1 MSEALTDA
9 LLRRAQSGWKDV
21 WDAGKYAFGPEGY
34 RGLKKNI
41 RYYGGPHLGSTVN
54 DVLDVLPELLG
65 PGADVRDMVE
75 GSDALTKALMK
86 RDGIGALEGG
96 AQLFGGL
103 LGLGIPGSVA
113 MFAGP
118 GAKNAN
124 MGALQRAE
132 DLAAQGADARKIWDE
147 TGWFQGADGKWR
159 FEIDDSG
166 ARFDGSV
173 PGDESR
179 RVGDRPLVGA
189 IGDVAVHP
197 ELMRAYPDVADV
209 EFARV
214 PMQKSQYGGYAGSSS
229 RGKPLV
235 AVAEGRGIPNE
246 RSAALHELQHD
257 IQRREGFSGGGSASE
272 FEAVAKAAEDALLH
286 LSDLHSRS
294 GFIDAFTEARR
305 AGKLKTPRD
314 AKEFRDSYYA
324 SSSEELWDEYAKLVR
339 PLQDAEYLGVNLKH
353 WDKAGNAYKRLAGEV
368 EARNVQTRRDFTPDQ
383 RRAQPPWETEDVPRD
398 RQIVRFR

>member
-1 MSEALTDA
+1 MD
-9 LLRRAQSGWKDV
+9 RA
-21 WDAGKYAFGPEGY
+21 AFLPVGREP
-34 RGLKKNI
+34 
-41 RYYGGPHLGSTVN
+41 GGETEFAWP
-54 DVLDVLPELLG
+54 
-65 PGADVRDMVE
+65 
-75 GSDALTKALMK
+75 
-86 RDGIGALEGG
+86 
-96 AQLFGGL
+96 GL
-103 LGLGIPGSVA
+103 LYDAARAMVTPGVGMKGGKVTLDDVNRVAMEAGILGSVA
-113 MFAGP
+113 RRPANSLGMFG
-118 GAKNAN
+118 GVKAKTADL
-124 MGALQRAE
+124 GALGRAHE
-132 DLAAQGADARKIWDE
+132 LLKQGADARKIWDE

-173 PGDESR
+173 PGGESR

-257 IQRREGFSGGGSASE
+257 IQRREGFPGGGSASE
-272 FEAVAKAAEDALLH
+272 FEAVAKAAEDALPH

-305 AGKLKTPRD
+305 EGKLKTPRD

-339 PLQDAEYLGVNLKH
+339 PLQDAEDLGVNLKH
-353 WDKAGNAYKRLAGEV
+353 WNKAGNAYKRLAGEV

-398 RQIVRFR
+398 RQIVRFRGGIKNMIMEGR